1 MAVRRVAL
9 GALMVSVVAVPV
21 GGTPAAAQQEELRI
35 RGTVT
40 GELVRGS
47 RVTFQITASHPEG
60 FRALKAVTIVA
71 DLRGVALE
79 ELAYEVDESA
89 ISSEGGKALVG
100 TGNTITGRFFSVD
113 AIGIRVSTGGDTLTV
128 SIPMMLRENLPQGTR
143 FRFVAED
150 DFGEEAEVA
159 VRARVEE
166 EEEGLSVATVVAA
179 IVLALLAGGFLG
191 SRLTSHRRPT
201 GSIYGT
207 VARRLQEEREG
218 RAGRPAR

>member
-1 MAVRRVAL
+1 MAVRAL
-9 GALMVSVVAVPV
+9 AASVVAVL
-21 GGTPAAAQQEELRI
+21 PAGAPAMAQQEELKV

-40 GELVRGS
+40 GELVRGQ
-47 RVTFQITASHPEG
+47 RVTFRITASHPEG
-60 FRALKAVTIVA
+60 FRVLKAVTIVA
-71 DLRGVALE
+71 DLRGVSLE

-100 TGNTITGRFFSVD
+100 TGNTVTGRFFSVE
-113 AIGIRVSTGGDTLTV
+113 AIGVRVSTGGDTLTV
-128 SIPMMLRENLPQGTR
+128 SIPMTVREDLPQGTR

-166 EEEGLSVATVVAA
+166 EGGLSIATVVAA
-179 IVLALLAGGFLG
+179 IVVALLAGGFLG
-191 SRLTSHRRPT
+191 SRLTAHRRPT

-207 VARRLQEEREG
+207 VARRIQEEREG

>member
-1 MAVRRVAL
+1 VNGRTIAV
-9 GALMVSVVAVPV
+9 GALAASVVTVLAAGP
-21 GGTPAAAQQEELRI
+21 PAFAQQEELRV

-40 GELVRGS
+40 GELVRGQ
-47 RVTFQITASHPEG
+47 RVTFRITASHPEG

-71 DLRGVALE
+71 DLRGVSLE

-100 TGNTITGRFFSVD
+100 TGNTVTGRFFSVE
-113 AIGIRVSTGGDTLTV
+113 AIGVRVTTGGDTLTV
-128 SIPMMLRENLPQGTR
+128 SIPMGVREDLPQGTR

-166 EEEGLSVATVVAA
+166 EGGLSVATVIAA
-179 IVLALLAGGFLG
+179 IVVALLAGGFLG
-191 SRLTSHRRPT
+191 SRLTAHRRPT

-207 VARRLQEEREG
+207 VARRIQEEREG
-218 RAGRPAR
+218 RPGRTPR